1 VQVVLGLILVTLG
14 GAIIGFSPRMARA
27 RISLHYSYEQLRA
40 TSGKWHRRVR
50 RATVIATMLTMLV
63 GVAFVWMGIR
73 WLLG

>member
-1 VQVVLGLILVTLG
+1 
-14 GAIIGFSPRMARA
+14 MARA